1 MSKSPTAKADNL
13 VLYDAKAGARPS
25 RRRVPFHPTLI
36 TTASVIIAVLLWEYF
51 GRNVDPLFSSY
62 PTAIAGKLWAMT
74 VDGSLFKASMQSLR
88 PLAAGFALSVVL
100 GIPAGLLLGRFR
112 WVEAAFGIYIT
123 AGYAMPLIALIP
135 LFVLWFGLGFAVKV
149 AIVTLLSFFPI
160 CINTWIGVKAV
171 PKTLIEV
178 GKSFVAS
185 PLAIMVN
192 IVLPAS
198 VPYVMAG
205 IRLAV
210 GKAIIAMIVAE
221 FFTAISGLGGIIL
234 TASNNFETAEMLA
247 PIIVI
252 MVFAVVI
259 TALLEKLE
267 RWVAPWHVETSGQRE
282 S

>member
-1 MSKSPTAKADNL
+1 MNKTQSGNANNL
-13 VLYDAKAGARPS
+13 VLYDVKAGTRPS
-25 RRRVPFHPTLI
+25 RRRAPFHPTLI

-62 PTAIAGKLWAMT
+62 PTAIARKLWAMT
-74 VDGSLFKASMQSLR
+74 ADGTLFRASMQSLQ
-88 PLAAGFALSVVL
+88 PLAAGFALAVVL
-100 GIPAGLLLGRFR
+100 GIPMGLLLGRFR
-112 WVEAAFGIYIT
+112 WFEAAFGIYVT

-135 LFVLWFGLGFAVKV
+135 LFVLWFGLGFTVKV

-171 PKTLIEV
+171 PKTLVEV

-185 PLAIMVN
+185 PLAILIH

-259 TALLEKLE
+259 TALLERME
-267 RWVAPWHVETSGQRE
+267 RWVAPWHAETSGQRD